1 MLFQQL
7 LNMGHQKL
15 KSKSVKRISA
25 QHLRILK
32 IKLTI
37 KLNHCLTFRK
47 KCWGQLALKFS
58 FLVDRTSLLVAKKKY
73 LRTNEIQ

>member
-32 IKLTI
+32 IKA
-37 KLNHCLTFRK
+37 NHHK
-47 KCWGQLALKFS
+47 IM
-58 FLVDRTSLLVAKKKY
+58 SLLHFQKKMLGSAGPQVFIFGRQDKSSS
-73 LRTNEIQ
+73 RQKEIVKN

>member
-15 KSKSVKRISA
+15 KSKGVKQISA

-32 IKLTI
+32 IKA
-37 KLNHCLTFRK
+37 NHHNK
-47 KCWGQLALKFS
+47 II
-58 FLVDRTSLLVAKKKY
+58 SLLDFQKKMLGSAGPQVFIFGRQDKSSS
-73 LRTNEIQ
+73 RQKEIFKN